1 MSVEVQKVPV
11 GGCRH
16 QGHWVGYKKKVDV
29 IYWGTRCKILTGW
42 VEDLMGRVR
51 DINWAQT

>member
-51 DINWAQT
+51 DIHWAQT